1 MDAHRVLDK
10 ADRQGVAIAF
20 HEAPGAQHVYPLLPT
35 PEGSAGRKTIAG
47 PLTP

>member
-10 ADRQGVAIAF
+10 ADRQGVAVAF
-20 HEAPGAQHVYPLLPT
+20 HEAPGAQHVYPPFPT

-47 PLTP
+47 PLTL